1 MIKVRDSFASQHL
14 IESLYLSIELLK
26 NHDSI
31 LILFHFR
38 YISYNLY
45 KLFSYL
51 FIYLVS

>member
-31 LILFHFR
+31 ILILFHFR
-38 YISYNLY
+38 YISYN
-45 KLFSYL
+45 
-51 FIYLVS
+51 FINYFLI